1 MGVRTRP
8 RVRAVTQESEAGAP
22 MKLSCLQQN
31 LAEGLNVVGRVVPSK
46 STLPV
51 LSNVLLATDEGRLKL
66 AATNL
71 EMAMSAWVGAHVE
84 SEGAIT
90 LPARVLTEWVHLLD
104 RDQQIEMS
112 LNARNKRIHLQCG
125 RYESNIS
132 GIDAEDFP
140 PIPAVEEG
148 SSVTLEAAILKDAV
162 SQVAFAAAQ
171 DDSRPVLAGVLVKLE
186 DGKLT
191 LAAADG
197 FRLAVRT
204 VELPNGEEQRLSMI
218 VPARALSELA
228 RVLPDEEGKTVELA
242 ATPNRSQILFKFGD
256 VQMVSRLIEGQF
268 PDYARIIPQDAKTK
282 ATMPTRELL
291 QATKAAS
298 VFARDNSMIVRLQL
312 TPSEEQQELALGKV
326 VVSSN
331 SAEMGDNTGDLDATV
346 DGEEQQVAFNGKYL
360 KEALEALNSPQ
371 VKLEITGPAS
381 PGILRPSGV
390 DNNGYLHVIMPMH
403 VAKS

>member
-1 MGVRTRP
+1 
-8 RVRAVTQESEAGAP
+8 

-31 LAEGLNVVGRVVPSK
+31 LADGLNVVGRVVPGK

-71 EMAMSAWVGAHVE
+71 EMAMTVWVGAHVE

-90 LPARVLTEWVHLLD
+90 LPARVLTEWVLLLD
-104 RDQQIEMS
+104 RDQQIELAM
-112 LNARNKRIHLQCG
+112 NARNKRVRLQSG

-140 PIPAVEEG
+140 PIPTVEEG
-148 SSVTLEAAILKDAV
+148 TSIALEAAVLKDAIG
-162 SQVAFAAAQ
+162 QVAFAAAQ

-186 DGKLT
+186 HGKLT

-204 VELPNGEEQRLSMI
+204 VELPNGEEQRLSVI
-218 VPARALSELA
+218 VPARAMSELA

-242 ATPNRSQILFKFGD
+242 ATPNRSQILFKLGD

-268 PDYARIIPQDAKTK
+268 PDYARIIPQEAKTR
-282 ATMPTRELL
+282 ALMPTRELL
-291 QATKAAS
+291 QATRAAS
-298 VFARDNSMIVRLQL
+298 VFARDNSMIVRLNL
-312 TPSEEQQELALGKV
+312 TPSEDQQELALGKV
-326 VVSSN
+326 VVSST

-360 KEALEALNSPQ
+360 KEALEALNAPQ
-371 VKLEITGPAS
+371 VKLELTGPAS
-381 PGILRPSGV
+381 PGILRPSGG
-390 DNNGYLHVIMPMH
+390 DSNGYLHVIMPMH
-403 VAKS
+403 VAK

>member
-1 MGVRTRP
+1 
-8 RVRAVTQESEAGAP
+8 
-22 MKLSCLQQN
+22 MKVSCLQHN

-71 EMAMSAWVGAHVE
+71 EMAMTVWVGARVE

-90 LPARVLTEWVHLLD
+90 LPARVLSEWVGLLD
-104 RDQQIEMS
+104 RDQQIDLT
-112 LNARNKRIHLQCG
+112 LNPRNKKVHLQAG

-140 PIPAVEEG
+140 PIPSVEDG
-148 SSVTLEAAILKDAV
+148 ASASIEAGLLKSAIN
-162 SQVAFAAAQ
+162 QVAFAAAQ
-171 DDSRPVLAGVLVKLE
+171 DDSRPVLAGVLVRLE
-186 DGKLT
+186 GSVLT

-204 VELPNGEEQRLSMI
+204 VELPEAGEAGPGAPGGISMI

-228 RVLPDEEGKTVELA
+228 RVLPDEEGKRVEIA
-242 ATPNRSQILFKFGD
+242 ATPNRSQILFRFGD
-256 VQMVSRLIEGQF
+256 IQMVSRLIDGQF
-268 PDYARIIPQDAKTK
+268 PDYARIIPQQARTR
-282 ATMPTRELL
+282 AVLPTRELL

-298 VFARDNSMIVRLQL
+298 IFARDNSMIVRLHL
-312 TPSEEQQELALGKV
+312 TPPAGDAELAIGKV
-326 VVSSN
+326 VVSSS
-331 SAEMGDNTGDLDATV
+331 SAEMGDNTSDLDATV

-360 KEALEALNSPQ
+360 REALEALQSPQ
-371 VKLEITGPAS
+371 VRLELTGPTS
-381 PGILRPSGV
+381 PGIFRPSGGE
-390 DNNGYLHVIMPMH
+390 DDGYIHVIMPMH
-403 VAKS
+403 VAR